1 MRSRGRL
8 AVLALVAASAVAR
21 PAAAYDFTVGLRT
34 IGQGYQTRGFAAN
47 GANELLSRRRLT
59 QYMDLV
65 VFDIAPSRW
74 RGDDGDRNLFY
85 FDASLRFDTDFGGYM
100 IGRPTGPNDIYEL
113 QQSQFDILYAFLGGR
128 NVGGRVDFQLGRQIH
143 FDLVDFFAFDGG
155 GALVHLTRN
164 FGVEVYGGTEVRG
177 ELPLSAPIYE
187 LDGTSPG
194 SRDPATR
201 PDQGSMIR
209 PLVGA
214 AVVGG
219 SEGGPL
225 TARLAYRRIWSATAD
240 WQPGDPDSGVNDEKL
255 SLTANAAWRNRVY
268 AAGGARFNLLLG
280 EFDDEQLL
288 VKLHTFARQW
298 VTLEHVYLAP
308 TFDGDSIWN
317 VFSTGAYRDL
327 RGVYEVGLGTEAKIY
342 ARGFVRFFTPRR
354 AARRRQHG
362 RDLAPRPRFL
372 RARRLLGGRLRRAQ
386 DRRRRVGAARDP
398 ARVRGRGA
406 ADRIR
411 VATGRDVE
419 RGDAPDNGGVS
430 FGAQAGGR
438 WQLGRGVKL
447 HLLAEDNV
455 GTYYKSQFRGLAVVE
470 VDASL

>member
-1 MRSRGRL
+1 
-8 AVLALVAASAVAR
+8 
-21 PAAAYDFTVGLRT
+21 
-34 IGQGYQTRGFAAN
+34 
-47 GANELLSRRRLT
+47 
-59 QYMDLV
+59 
-65 VFDIAPSRW
+65 
-74 RGDDGDRNLFY
+74 
-85 FDASLRFDTDFGGYM
+85 
-100 IGRPTGPNDIYEL
+100 
-113 QQSQFDILYAFLGGR
+113 
-128 NVGGRVDFQLGRQIH
+128 
-143 FDLVDFFAFDGG
+143 
-155 GALVHLTRN
+155 
-164 FGVEVYGGTEVRG
+164 
-177 ELPLSAPIYE
+177 
-187 LDGTSPG
+187 
-194 SRDPATR
+194 
-201 PDQGSMIR
+201 MIR

-219 SEGGPL
+219 SETGPL

-288 VKLHTFARQW
+288 VKLHTFSRQW

-327 RGVYEVGLGTEAKIY
+327 RGVYEVGLGAEAKIY
-342 ARGFVRFFTPRR
+342 ARGFVRFFTASGR
-354 AARRRQHG
+354 AA
-362 RDLAPRPRFL
+362 
-372 RARRLLGGRLRRAQ
+372 
-386 DRRRRVGAARDP
+386 GASMGATWR
-398 ARVRGRGA
+398 RGRGFMR
-406 ADRIR
+406 ADGYWEDGYGGRKVGVDASARLGIR
-411 VATGRDVE
+411 RAFEVEGRLTGYEWQPDATSNVAN
-419 RGDAPDNGGVS
+419 APDNGGVS

-455 GTYYKSQFRGLAVVE
+455 GTFYKSQFRGLAVVE